1 MRNRKINN
9 EQGQAMVLLVL
20 VIVGLLG
27 ALALAVDGGMILY
40 DRRSAQN
47 AADAAAMAGGYER
60 ANNPWVTSAVL
71 SPTVQAAGH
80 SRASD
85 NGYSAPDK
93 VVTVFYPPTA
103 GTFHFVPGDPNVDN
117 YVVVEITSPVN
128 TSFMHFVYSGPAQNK
143 VVSVAHIVLPSRGP
157 IFPGYGLVTLAPT
170 GCSMFTAGGNVK
182 AILKDGGIFVN
193 SNSDSTSPACSA
205 MTVQGG
211 SNLIFSPSVNVV
223 GGISNAGGLIVQPGS
238 AIPHYSPAIPYP
250 PTTGVPDTPTCSTA
264 ATIFNSPPITIG
276 GVTYTTFPITVN
288 GVTYTH
294 YMTPG
299 YYNSALPNQDIWLL
313 PGVYCFTSG
322 LKINNNQHFGGDG
335 VMLFITAPI
344 GSFPCSKI
352 DWAGTAT
359 IKLSGYRSDP
369 YKGLLMFID
378 PRKFIL
384 PLPAGDLVFNGNMD
398 SYINGT
404 IYAPTCAVK
413 MNGTSGN
420 FYQGQIVG
428 YDITLLGGAT
438 INLQY
443 VAGDNYQ
450 PATAAKV
457 DLTQ

>member
-60 ANNPWVTSAVL
+60 ANNPWVTSSVL

-93 VVTVFYPPTA
+93 VVTVDYPPTA
-103 GTFHFVPGDPNVDN
+103 GTFPFVPGDTNVDN
-117 YVVVEITSPVN
+117 YVRVEITSPVN
-128 TSFMHFVYSGPAQNK
+128 TSFMHFVYSGPVQNK

-157 IFPGYGLVTLAPT
+157 IFPGYGLVALAPT
-170 GCSMFTAGGNVK
+170 GCSMFYAGGNVK
-182 AILKDGGIFVN
+182 AILKDGGILV
-193 SNSDSTSPACSA
+193 NSDSDKTSPACSA

-211 SNLIFSPSVNVV
+211 SNLIFSPLVNVV

-250 PTTGVPDTPTCSTA
+250 PTSVPGPPNCSTLATIVTTTPTDHPSY
-264 ATIFNSPPITIG
+264 NH
-276 GVTYTTFPITVN
+276 V
-288 GVTYTH
+288 
-294 YMTPG
+294 MTPG
-299 YYNSALPNQDIWLL
+299 SWSSSLPNEDIWLEE
-313 PGVYCFTSG
+313 GIYCFTSG
-322 LKINNNQHFGGDG
+322 FDTNNNQLIGGDG
-335 VMLFITAPI
+335 VMLYIT
-344 GSFPCSKI
+344 GSTPCNI
-352 DWAGTAT
+352 TWNGGAT
-359 IKLSGYRSDP
+359 IKLSGYQSDP

-378 PRKFIL
+378 PRNFIL

-413 MNGTSGN
+413 MNGTGGN
-420 FYQGQIVG
+420 FYQGQMVG
-428 YDITLLGGAT
+428 YNITLLGGAT

-450 PATAAKV
+450 PATAAQV
-457 DLTQ
+457 SLTQ